1 MTIIV
6 GPEETFTEILTR
18 TSSLQIET
26 WPSTV
31 GSQKFRRSFHIDIN
45 RDFNRDINRGINRD
59 IELKIEIERDI
70 GIELI

>member
-6 GPEETFTEILTR
+6 GPKDFRKDFDR
-18 TSSLQIET
+18 TSNLQVET
-26 WPSTV
+26 WPSNV
-31 GSQKFRRSFHIDIN
+31 GSQKFHRSFHIDIN

-70 GIELI
+70 GIELN